1 MFHCSHP
8 LGTAG
13 PDFSPSSLQRHGCSL
28 STPTAARFSSL
39 LSLSFKALPF
49 PLVQRAQN
57 GRQFLPKRLPAPL
70 CSGQGPACQRKLC
83 LGSSGGCYLV
93 TITCLFL
100 CDLDMASS
108 HQLKSPNVMLLP
120 TEAFQDAS
128 VSLWCRDQQLGWAG
142 WAPWR
147 IKLICKLSAYVNWTE
162 SFLRPPVL
170 GCCSVPCKFYFSLRL
185 LSLTL
190 AVVLTSSSSPFTL
203 AFP

>member
-8 LGTAG
+8 LSTAG
-13 PDFSPSSLQRHGCSL
+13 PDFSPSSLRRHGCSL
-28 STPTAARFSSL
+28 CTPTAARFSSL
-39 LSLSFKALPF
+39 LSLSFKALL
-49 PLVQRAQN
+49 LVQRAQN
-57 GRQFLPKRLPAPL
+57 RRQFYPKGLPAPL

-83 LGSSGGCYLV
+83 LESSGGCYLV

-100 CDLDMASS
+100 YDLDMASS

-120 TEAFQDAS
+120 IEAFQGAP
-128 VSLWCRDQQLGWAG
+128 VSLWLCKDQLLGWAG
-142 WAPWR
+142 WVPWH
-147 IKLICKLSAYVNWTE
+147 IKLICKLSAWTE

-185 LSLTL
+185 LSWTL
-190 AVVLTSSSSPFTL
+190 AVLLTSSSSPFNL